1 MLCSMD
7 DILSSWNLHS
17 SKLTKSIIYV
27 GNEANYFA
35 FIEWNFELVYM
46 YGGKIR
52 KKIIVLWKC
61 LLINA
66 HYSKHFVY

>member
-1 MLCSMD
+1 MD

-52 KKIIVLWKC
+52 KNNSFMEMFTYKCSLFETFC
-61 LLINA
+61 LLN
-66 HYSKHFVY
+66 